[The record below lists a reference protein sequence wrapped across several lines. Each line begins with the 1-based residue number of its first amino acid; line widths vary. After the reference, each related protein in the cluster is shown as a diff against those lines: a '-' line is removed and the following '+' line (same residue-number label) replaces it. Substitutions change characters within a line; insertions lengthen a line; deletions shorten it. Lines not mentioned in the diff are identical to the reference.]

1 MKSKS
6 VLSILLCLLLLIG
19 CENNE
24 SSFLEDDDQ
33 RQEIYAEILNNHT
46 YMKEFMDSIR
56 SNNHARMMMNYDTSI
71 ISSMMHHAP
80 ADVMIKGLMDRTTK
94 DSTAC
99 KMMCG
104 MMMEH
109 KKVRKAMLETLD
121 EKGVVK
127 KGCMTGK
134 EGEFSLKAN
143 KLKHH

>member
-1 MKSKS
+1 
-6 VLSILLCLLLLIG
+6 
-19 CENNE
+19 
-24 SSFLEDDDQ
+24 
-33 RQEIYAEILNNHT
+33 
-46 YMKEFMDSIR
+46 
-56 SNNHARMMMNYDTSI
+56 
-71 ISSMMHHAP
+71 MMHHAP